1 MRVNNSSY
9 SMKKTIFVNDNIA
22 ADWAEIEEAAK
33 AYGQDIGVSV
43 GVAVYIVNVLWKSYK
58 GKTK

>member
-1 MRVNNSSY
+1 MNNSSY
-9 SMKKTIFVNDNIA
+9 SMKKTISISKNIA
-22 ADWAEIEEAAK
+22 ADWSDIEAAAE
-33 AYGQDIGVSV
+33 AYCQEIGVSV